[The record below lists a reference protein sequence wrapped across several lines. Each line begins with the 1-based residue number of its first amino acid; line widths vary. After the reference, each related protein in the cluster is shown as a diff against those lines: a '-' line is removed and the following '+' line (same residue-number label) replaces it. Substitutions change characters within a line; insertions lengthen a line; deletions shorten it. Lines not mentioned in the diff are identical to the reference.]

1 MDLSKFYRDSLSLLT
16 DFYQLT
22 MACGYWKIGLSNSEA
37 IYHLHFRKNPFQGGY
52 AVAAGLENA
61 ISFLEHFHYSTS
73 DLDYLSTLL
82 DEEGNPYFPDDFLT
96 FLSEMKLTCDVD
108 AIPEGT
114 LVFPQEPLVRVKGP
128 IIQCQ
133 LLESPL
139 LNLINFPTL
148 IATKAS
154 RVKIAAGEDSV
165 LEFGMRRAQGI
176 DGSLTASR
184 ASYIG
189 GCQATS
195 NVLAGKIYGI
205 PVRGTH
211 AHSWILAFDEEID
224 SFYAFAEAMP
234 GNTIFLVDT
243 YNTLQGV
250 SHAIEVGRTLREKG
264 KKLYGIRLDSG
275 DLAYLSIES
284 RRMLDE
290 AGFHDAKIVAS
301 NELDETVIA
310 DLKKQGA
317 QVAIWGVGTKLATAK
332 DQPAIDGIYK
342 LSAIKHPGGP
352 WKRRLKL
359 SEQMIKITNPGML
372 QVRRFYEE
380 NQAIAD
386 VIYDELEETP
396 KEWTIV
402 DPLDSTRKKK
412 LLSAFEGHDLLVPI
426 LRKGK
431 TCYQLPSIHEIQQ
444 NTLNNLSQFHPGV
457 KRFLNPH
464 QYVVGME
471 HGLYERK
478 VNLIEKIRQKGKL

>member
-1 MDLSKFYRDSLSLLT
+1 MKLHDFYSDSLSLLT

-22 MACGYWKIGLSNSEA
+22 MACGYWKVGLRDSEA
-37 IYHLHFRKNPFQGGY
+37 IYHLHFRKNPFKGGY
-52 AVAAGLENA
+52 AVAAGLEAA
-61 ISFLEHFHYSTS
+61 ISFLEDFHYDSA

-82 DEEGNPYFPDDFLT
+82 DYDGNHYFSDDFLKY
-96 FLSEMKLTCDVD
+96 LSELHFTCDID

-114 LVFPQEPLVRVKGP
+114 LVFPQEPLIRVKGP

-154 RVKIAAGEDSV
+154 RVKLAANRDSV

-176 DGSLTASR
+176 DGALTASR
-184 ASYIG
+184 AAFIG

-195 NVLAGKIYGI
+195 HVLAGKIFGI

-211 AHSWILAFDEEID
+211 AHSWITAFDEEVD

-243 YNTLQGV
+243 YDTIQGV
-250 SHAIEVGRTLREKG
+250 RNAIEVGMKLREQG
-264 KKLYGIRLDSG
+264 KKFYGIRLDSG
-275 DLAYLSIES
+275 DLAYLSIEA
-284 RRMLDE
+284 RKMLDE
-290 AGFHDAKIVAS
+290 AGFHETQIVAS

-317 QVAIWGVGTKLATAK
+317 QVAVWGVGTKLATAK
-332 DQPAIDGIYK
+332 DQAAIDGIYK
-342 LSAIKHPGGP
+342 LSAIKHPGSE
-352 WKRRLKL
+352 WKYRLKL
-359 SEQMIKITNPGML
+359 SEQMIKISNPGML
-372 QVRRFYEE
+372 QVRRFYDDSM
-380 NQAIAD
+380 AIAD
-386 VIYDELEETP
+386 VIYDELEGTPET
-396 KEWTIV
+396 WTIV
-402 DPLDSTRKKK
+402 DPLDPTRVKTIPSS
-412 LLSAFEGHDLLVPI
+412 LTGHDLLVPI
-426 LRKGK
+426 FRQGK
-431 TCYQLPSIHEIQQ
+431 LCYESPSISDIQK
-444 NTLNNLSQFHPGV
+444 NTFNNMDQFHPGI

-471 HGLYERK
+471 NKLYRLK
-478 VNLIEKIRQKGKL
+478 VNLIKDIRHRA